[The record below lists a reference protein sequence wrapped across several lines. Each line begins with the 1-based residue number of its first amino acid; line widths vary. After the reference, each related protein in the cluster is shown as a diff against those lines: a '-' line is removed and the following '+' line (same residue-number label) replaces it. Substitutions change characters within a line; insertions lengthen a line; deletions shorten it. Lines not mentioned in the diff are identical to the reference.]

1 MEVLI
6 SITSIGIYT
15 CLLILIIGIY
25 KPWVALWWMEKQN
38 RKLVL
43 AYYVTSLFML
53 ILIKYLIIF
62 FLSEAS

>member
-1 MEVLI
+1 MEVFI

-43 AYYVTSLFML
+43 VYYGTSLIIL
-53 ILIKYLIIF
+53 ILIKYLIVF
-62 FLSEAS
+62 FLPEAS

>member
-15 CLLILIIGIY
+15 CLFILIIGIY

-43 AYYVTSLFML
+43 AYYGTSLIIL
-53 ILIKYLIIF
+53 ILIKYLVVF
-62 FLSEAS
+62 FLPEAS